1 MNTGIHLIFFSQGR
15 QAPQSKTQTNL
26 IPLIKMI
33 LFSMSSMYLS
43 TTASISDRWRNK
55 WRCDTKLKKKKLKT
69 KTKKKC
75 PFHTSCPPSPIAFCP
90 GLCFYRDFGC
100 ASCRT
105 GPYCDLSCGFWLDAL
120 GSWPRILSCRRP
132 PATDFCLFFPVK
144 NFNQH
149 QDHYDWRILSERS
162 KKGHQSI
169 ICILMSFFT
178 DKQLLLINAY
188 T

>member
-1 MNTGIHLIFFSQGR
+1 MWH
-15 QAPQSKTQTNL
+15 KVEE
-26 IPLIKMI
+26 
-33 LFSMSSMYLS
+33 
-43 TTASISDRWRNK
+43 
-55 WRCDTKLKKKKLKT
+55 KKIKT

-75 PFHTSCPPSPIAFCP
+75 SFHTSCPPSPIAFCP

-144 NFNQH
+144 NLTSIKITMTGEFYQREAKKAIKVYPGNMYFNELFHWQTTTVNECI
-149 QDHYDWRILSERS
+149 YIKANENETMP
-162 KKGHQSI
+162 I
-169 ICILMSFFT
+169 ISWLTSN
-178 DKQLLLINAY
+178 LLNYL
-188 T
+188 

>member
-1 MNTGIHLIFFSQGR
+1 MT
-15 QAPQSKTQTNL
+15 QS
-26 IPLIKMI
+26 
-33 LFSMSSMYLS
+33 
-43 TTASISDRWRNK
+43 WR
-55 WRCDTKLKKKKLKT
+55 KKKLKT

-132 PATDFCLFFPVK
+132 RATDFCLFFPVK

-162 KKGHQSI
+162 KKWPSKYNMYFNELFHWQTTTVNE
-169 ICILMSFFT
+169 CIYIKANEN
-178 DKQLLLINAY
+178 KQCL
-188 T
+188 